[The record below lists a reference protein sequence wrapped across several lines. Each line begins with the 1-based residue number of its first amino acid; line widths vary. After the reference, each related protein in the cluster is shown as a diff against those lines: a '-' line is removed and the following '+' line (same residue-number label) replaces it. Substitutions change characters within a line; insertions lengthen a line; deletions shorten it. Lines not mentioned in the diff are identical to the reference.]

1 MRTARMSIARCV
13 RYFSALMKRNRPQQ
27 RRRRRRVI
35 RLLFI

>member
-1 MRTARMSIARCV
+1 MRATRMSIARCV
-13 RYFSALMKRNRPQQ
+13 RYFSALVKRNPLRQ